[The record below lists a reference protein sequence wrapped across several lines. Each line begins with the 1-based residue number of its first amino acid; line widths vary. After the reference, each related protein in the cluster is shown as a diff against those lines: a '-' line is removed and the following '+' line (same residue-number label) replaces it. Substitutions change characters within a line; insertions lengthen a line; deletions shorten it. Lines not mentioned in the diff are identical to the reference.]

1 MNTGR
6 LPSKLAVPATAVIV
20 TLLGL
25 VMIMPVRPCSAV
37 HHVAQPVGRPITKQY
52 MVHLSSVPSVLS
64 YQGGVNGLRATATVD
79 DEDDEYEDEED
90 VDDLDYENL
99 VDGDAIGDGNGGMGG
114 SGVNATAPGSAP
126 EAEAG
131 AAAAV
136 AESEV
141 KLTTSESGDD
151 GFDADIHFASAAA
164 AEAAM
169 EMAGVVTGAGA
180 AAGKEGIAG
189 VAATAVAGGRGVG
202 GGSRGGAVRVSALPF
217 GRTGVDALVER
228 VGQRLRRMKSRSV
241 GRRLLARV
249 AAAAVAAAA
258 EEAAEEATGAAAGA
272 AAGAASVTESFQNS
286 SLYPSAVS
294 TTTVNAVHSTSAAVL
309 TVQQLSARAARIM
322 RSTPWGRLMRPD
334 VRLPHVQAFTRFL
347 EASHRSLLQSLKIP
361 SSAIF
366 HSYTYLMNSFA
377 AQLTASEA
385 RRLKLH
391 PAVAEVERDSG
402 VSYSTAPV
410 RWRGVC
416 STTDDFTACS
426 RKVVGARY
434 FLKGAERAFGQ
445 TCSSFPLLDTL
456 AMQDILH
463 MLQDGTRYASR
474 SHTVL
479 HGTTVI
485 SWKYP
490 TYSPPPPSLFSP
502 LFGAA
507 AANAGVEVTVG
518 GRTFGTASGMAPR
531 ARLAVYKALWMY
543 GHWYTVKGQGATS
556 DLIAAAEKAV
566 ADGVDVIS
574 SLMPPILTIQFSP
587 SPFLTLH
594 ISPSHSHPPIPTLPF
609 SPAHSHPPILTLS
622 FSPSY
627 SRPPIL
633 TLPFTPS
640 DSHPPIHTL
649 PFTPSHS
656 HPPIHTLPF
665 TPSHSH
671 PPIHTLPFTPS
682 HSHPPIHTLPFTPS
696 HSHPP
701 IHTLPF
707 TPSHSHPPIHTLPF
721 TPSHSHPP
729 IHTLPF
735 TPSHSHPPIH
745 TLPFTP
751 SHSHPPIHTLPF
763 TPSHSHPPIHT
774 LPFTPSHSH
783 PPIHTLPFTPS
794 HSHPPI
800 HTLPFSP
807 SHSHPPIHTL
817 PFTPSHSHPPI
828 HTLPFTPS
836 HSHPPIHTLPFT
848 PSHSHPPIHTLPFT
862 PSHSHPPIHTLP
874 FTPSHSHPP
883 IHTLPF
889 SPSHSHLPNFQAGVV
904 TAFAAGNAGGPNLLF
919 SPSDSESPIRTLP
932 FSPSH
937 SHPYFL
943 YGAGVVTAFA
953 AGNKG
958 RPKRMNMQGALS
970 NASPFYL
977 TVGASTMGRE
987 YTAHHGVG
995 VGVHGGAQP
1004 GKWLEPPSSPY
1015 QTPHPP
1021 PPRTTAPHCSTM
1033 GREYTAVLTLVD
1045 GTTFTGRSFGGTAAL
1060 WYNVCAHLQRAQS
1073 EDSLGPTHVSSHFP
1087 SSPNPPPS
1095 PLYHHFF
1102 PTQHN
1107 GCSHPGKWNHFP
1119 LHLPIHSHRPPP
1131 LPAASHHST
1140 MGRDHTAVLTLGN
1153 GNTLTGRSCVGT
1165 AVTASPLPLNPPF
1178 LPPQHHGAGVQSG
1191 AHPGQWNHLPL
1202 HLPIHPHRPPLL
1214 PTPPHRSTMGRDCTV
1229 VLTLGNGTTFTGR
1242 SFGSTAA
1249 TASPLPLKPPLSPPT
1264 HRCSHHSTMGREYKA
1279 VLTLGDG
1286 TTFLS
1291 TCPSSPTAHHRSPP
1305 LPTPAPWGGI
1315 TQQCSP
1321 WAMEPPS
1328 QGAASAATLPRR
1340 HLCPSCSLGITPLWA
1355 SQTM

>member
-1 MNTGR
+1 
-6 LPSKLAVPATAVIV
+6 
-20 TLLGL
+20 
-25 VMIMPVRPCSAV
+25 
-37 HHVAQPVGRPITKQY
+37 

-294 TTTVNAVHSTSAAVL
+294 TTTVNAIHSTSAAVL

-391 PAVAEVERDSG
+391 PAVAEVERDRSVEVASVHSPEFLKLDSSLWPANGGQSNAGEGVIIGVIDSGIWPEHPSFSDHDTSG

-445 TCSSFPLLDTL
+445 
-456 AMQDILH
+456 DILH
-463 MLQDGTRYASR
+463 MLQDGTRYAR
-474 SHTVL
+474 
-479 HGTTVI
+479 
-485 SWKYP
+485 
-490 TYSPPPPSLFSP
+490 
-502 LFGAA
+502 AA
-507 AANAGVEVTVG
+507 AGNAGVEVTVG

-543 GHWYTVKGQGATS
+543 GHWNTVKGQGATS

-574 SLMPPILTIQFSP
+574 CSWGGLALYFQD
-587 SPFLTLH
+587 
-594 ISPSHSHPPIPTLPF
+594 LPY
-609 SPAHSHPPILTLS
+609 LRGLK
-622 FSPSY
+622 
-627 SRPPIL
+627 
-633 TLPFTPS
+633 
-640 DSHPPIHTL
+640 
-649 PFTPSHS
+649 
-656 HPPIHTLPF
+656 
-665 TPSHSH
+665 
-671 PPIHTLPFTPS
+671 
-682 HSHPPIHTLPFTPS
+682 
-696 HSHPP
+696 
-701 IHTLPF
+701 
-707 TPSHSHPPIHTLPF
+707 
-721 TPSHSHPP
+721 
-729 IHTLPF
+729 
-735 TPSHSHPPIH
+735 
-745 TLPFTP
+745 
-751 SHSHPPIHTLPF
+751 
-763 TPSHSHPPIHT
+763 
-774 LPFTPSHSH
+774 
-783 PPIHTLPFTPS
+783 
-794 HSHPPI
+794 
-800 HTLPFSP
+800 
-807 SHSHPPIHTL
+807 
-817 PFTPSHSHPPI
+817 
-828 HTLPFTPS
+828 
-836 HSHPPIHTLPFT
+836 
-848 PSHSHPPIHTLPFT
+848 
-862 PSHSHPPIHTLP
+862 
-874 FTPSHSHPP
+874 
-883 IHTLPF
+883 
-889 SPSHSHLPNFQAGVV
+889 AGVV
-904 TAFAAGNAGGPNLLF
+904 TAFAAGNAGRPNL
-919 SPSDSESPIRTLP
+919 
-932 FSPSH
+932 
-937 SHPYFL
+937 L

-958 RPKRMNMQGALS
+958 RPKRMNMLGTLS

-977 TVGASTMGRE
+977 TVGASWSVGEVTGGGEGEAWGGGSKKGSMQGTLSNASPF
-987 YTAHHGVG
+987 YLTHHGVG

-1033 GREYTAVLTLVD
+1033 GREYTAVLTLGD
-1045 GTTFTGRSFGGTAAL
+1045 GTTFTGRRFGGTAAL
-1060 WYNVCAHLQRAQS
+1060 WYN
-1073 EDSLGPTHVSSHFP
+1073 
-1087 SSPNPPPS
+1087 
-1095 PLYHHFF
+1095 
-1102 PTQHN
+1102 HN

-1165 AVTASPLPLNPPF
+1165 AVMASPLPLNPPF

-1229 VLTLGNGTTFTGR
+1229 VLTLGDGTTFTGR

-1249 TASPLPLKPPLSPPT
+1249 TVSPLPPQTPPLPSHPPLLPPQ
-1264 HRCSHHSTMGREYKA
+1264 HHGAGVQSCAHPGRWNHFSLHLPIQPHHPPPLPTAPHCSTMGRDYTA
-1279 VLTLGDG
+1279 VLTLGNG
-1286 TTFLS
+1286 TTFTGRSLGGNS
-1291 TCPSSPTAHHRSPP
+1291 ATATP
-1305 LPTPAPWGGI
+1305 LPLMLAGDYTTVG
-1315 TQQCSP
+1315 
-1321 WAMEPPS
+1321 
-1328 QGAASAATLPRR
+1328 LPDDV
-1340 HLCPSCSLGITPLWA
+1340 SLKGF
-1355 SQTM
+1355 

>member
-1 MNTGR
+1 MGGVEQLVDEHDIEKVASANQLSADDVAAGELSLDCNRFLIGR
-6 LPSKLAVPATAVIV
+6 SMINDRVSDHEEGITWLRSAPR
-20 TLLGL
+20 LLW
-25 VMIMPVRPCSAV
+25 
-37 HHVAQPVGRPITKQY
+37 VARERRAEADAAERQRRQEKPNTKQY

-258 EEAAEEATGAAAGA
+258 EEAAEESTGAAAGA

-294 TTTVNAVHSTSAAVL
+294 TTTVNAIHSTSAAVL

-391 PAVAEVERDSG
+391 PAVAEVERDRSVEVASVHSPEFLKLDSSLWPANGGQSNAGEGVIIGVIDSGIWPEHPSFSDHDTSG

-445 TCSSFPLLDTL
+445 VNTIVNYRSPRD
-456 AMQDILH
+456 
-463 MLQDGTRYASR
+463 MLQ
-474 SHTVL
+474 
-479 HGTTVI
+479 HGT
-485 SWKYP
+485 WCA
-490 TYSPPPPSLFSP
+490 
-502 LFGAA
+502 GAA
-507 AANAGVEVTVG
+507 AGNAGVEVTVG

-543 GHWYTVKGQGATS
+543 GHWNTVKGQGATS

-574 SLMPPILTIQFSP
+574 CSWGGLALYFQD
-587 SPFLTLH
+587 
-594 ISPSHSHPPIPTLPF
+594 LPY
-609 SPAHSHPPILTLS
+609 LRGLK
-622 FSPSY
+622 
-627 SRPPIL
+627 
-633 TLPFTPS
+633 
-640 DSHPPIHTL
+640 
-649 PFTPSHS
+649 
-656 HPPIHTLPF
+656 
-665 TPSHSH
+665 
-671 PPIHTLPFTPS
+671 
-682 HSHPPIHTLPFTPS
+682 
-696 HSHPP
+696 
-701 IHTLPF
+701 
-707 TPSHSHPPIHTLPF
+707 
-721 TPSHSHPP
+721 
-729 IHTLPF
+729 
-735 TPSHSHPPIH
+735 
-745 TLPFTP
+745 
-751 SHSHPPIHTLPF
+751 
-763 TPSHSHPPIHT
+763 
-774 LPFTPSHSH
+774 
-783 PPIHTLPFTPS
+783 
-794 HSHPPI
+794 
-800 HTLPFSP
+800 
-807 SHSHPPIHTL
+807 
-817 PFTPSHSHPPI
+817 
-828 HTLPFTPS
+828 
-836 HSHPPIHTLPFT
+836 
-848 PSHSHPPIHTLPFT
+848 
-862 PSHSHPPIHTLP
+862 
-874 FTPSHSHPP
+874 
-883 IHTLPF
+883 
-889 SPSHSHLPNFQAGVV
+889 AGVV
-904 TAFAAGNAGGPNLLF
+904 TAFAAGNAGWPNL
-919 SPSDSESPIRTLP
+919 
-932 FSPSH
+932 
-937 SHPYFL
+937 L

-958 RPKRMNMQGALS
+958 RPKRMNMLGTLS

-987 YTAHHGVG
+987 YTAVPTLGDG
-995 VGVHGGAQP
+995 TTFLSTFPFPLTAYQCSPSAPWGGR
-1004 GKWLEPPSSPY
+1004 GS
-1015 QTPHPP
+1015 T
-1021 PPRTTAPHCSTM
+1021 RGTM
-1033 GREYTAVLTLVD
+1033 GREYTAVLTLGD
-1045 GTTFTGRSFGGTAAL
+1045 GTTFTGRRFGGTAAL
-1060 WYNVCAHLQRAQS
+1060 WYNVCAHLQRA
-1073 EDSLGPTHVSSHFP
+1073 H
-1087 SSPNPPPS
+1087 
-1095 PLYHHFF
+1095 
-1102 PTQHN
+1102 
-1107 GCSHPGKWNHFP
+1107 
-1119 LHLPIHSHRPPP
+1119 
-1131 LPAASHHST
+1131 T

-1165 AVTASPLPLNPPF
+1165 AVMASPLPLNPPF

-1229 VLTLGNGTTFTGR
+1229 VLTLGDGTTFTGR

-1249 TASPLPLKPPLSPPT
+1249 TVSPLPPQTPPLPSHPPLLPPQ
-1264 HRCSHHSTMGREYKA
+1264 HHGAGVQSCAHPGRWNHFSLHLPIQPHHPPPLPTAPHCSTMGRDYTA
-1279 VLTLGDG
+1279 VLTLGNG
-1286 TTFLS
+1286 TTFTGRSLGGNSATATPLPLMLAGDYTTVGLPDDAYQCYRGYVDVTRVAGKFLVCSLFDRTLS
-1291 TCPSSPTAHHRSPP
+1291 GIVADVDRMGAAAVLVLNATVPRETQYSIPFSRTPIIFLEERHLWTIEDYIRAASSPIATLSAFTASYSSNAPQVAYFSSTGPPRSPLY
-1305 LPTPAPWGGI
+1305 LPALLIRDYPTNDILKPDVVGPGF
-1315 TQQCSP
+1315 QL
-1321 WAMEPPS
+1321 WAA
-1328 QGAASAATLPRR
+1328 GVGKSAATAATDPPEFGYKSGTSIDGRGETKGDLQAFRGRR
-1340 HLCPSCSLGITPLWA
+1340 ESAEVGDGRGERKGDDCMLGDLRLHNVITAVIPGGCTPPLQ
-1355 SQTM
+1355 SRI

>member
-1 MNTGR
+1 
-6 LPSKLAVPATAVIV
+6 
-20 TLLGL
+20 
-25 VMIMPVRPCSAV
+25 
-37 HHVAQPVGRPITKQY
+37 

-294 TTTVNAVHSTSAAVL
+294 TTTVNAIHSTSAAVL

-391 PAVAEVERDSG
+391 PAVAEVERDRSVEVASVHSPEFLKLDSSLWPANGGQSNAGEGVIIGVIDSGIWPEHPSFSDHDTSG
-402 VSYSTAPV
+402 VSYSNAPV

-445 TCSSFPLLDTL
+445 
-456 AMQDILH
+456 DILH
-463 MLQDGTRYASR
+463 MLQDGTRYAR
-474 SHTVL
+474 
-479 HGTTVI
+479 
-485 SWKYP
+485 
-490 TYSPPPPSLFSP
+490 
-502 LFGAA
+502 AA
-507 AANAGVEVTVG
+507 AGNAGVEVTVG

-543 GHWYTVKGQGATS
+543 GHWNTVKGQGATS

-574 SLMPPILTIQFSP
+574 CSWGGLALYFQD
-587 SPFLTLH
+587 
-594 ISPSHSHPPIPTLPF
+594 LPY
-609 SPAHSHPPILTLS
+609 LRGLK
-622 FSPSY
+622 
-627 SRPPIL
+627 
-633 TLPFTPS
+633 
-640 DSHPPIHTL
+640 
-649 PFTPSHS
+649 
-656 HPPIHTLPF
+656 
-665 TPSHSH
+665 
-671 PPIHTLPFTPS
+671 
-682 HSHPPIHTLPFTPS
+682 
-696 HSHPP
+696 
-701 IHTLPF
+701 
-707 TPSHSHPPIHTLPF
+707 
-721 TPSHSHPP
+721 
-729 IHTLPF
+729 
-735 TPSHSHPPIH
+735 
-745 TLPFTP
+745 
-751 SHSHPPIHTLPF
+751 
-763 TPSHSHPPIHT
+763 
-774 LPFTPSHSH
+774 
-783 PPIHTLPFTPS
+783 
-794 HSHPPI
+794 
-800 HTLPFSP
+800 
-807 SHSHPPIHTL
+807 
-817 PFTPSHSHPPI
+817 
-828 HTLPFTPS
+828 
-836 HSHPPIHTLPFT
+836 
-848 PSHSHPPIHTLPFT
+848 
-862 PSHSHPPIHTLP
+862 
-874 FTPSHSHPP
+874 
-883 IHTLPF
+883 
-889 SPSHSHLPNFQAGVV
+889 AGVV
-904 TAFAAGNAGGPNLLF
+904 TAFAAGNAGRPNL
-919 SPSDSESPIRTLP
+919 
-932 FSPSH
+932 
-937 SHPYFL
+937 L

-958 RPKRMNMQGALS
+958 RPKRMNMLGTLSNASPFYLTVGASWSVGEVTGGGEGEAWGGGSKKGSMQGTLS

-977 TVGASTMGRE
+977 TVGASTMGWAWE
-987 YTAHHGVG
+987 YTGVLN
-995 VGVHGGAQP
+995 P
-1004 GKWLEPPSSPY
+1004 GSGSS
-1015 QTPHPP
+1015 
-1021 PPRTTAPHCSTM
+1021 
-1033 GREYTAVLTLVD
+1033 L
-1045 GTTFTGRSFGGTAAL
+1045 
-1060 WYNVCAHLQRAQS
+1060 
-1073 EDSLGPTHVSSHFP
+1073 
-1087 SSPNPPPS
+1087 
-1095 PLYHHFF
+1095 
-1102 PTQHN
+1102 
-1107 GCSHPGKWNHFP
+1107 
-1119 LHLPIHSHRPPP
+1119 PPP
-1131 LPAASHHST
+1131 LIK
-1140 MGRDHTAVLTLGN
+1140 
-1153 GNTLTGRSCVGT
+1153 
-1165 AVTASPLPLNPPF
+1165 
-1178 LPPQHHGAGVQSG
+1178 
-1191 AHPGQWNHLPL
+1191 
-1202 HLPIHPHRPPLL
+1202 LPIHPHRAPLL
-1214 PTPPHRSTMGRDCTV
+1214 PTAAPWGESTRRTMGRDCTV
-1229 VLTLGNGTTFTGR
+1229 VLTLGDGTTFTGR

-1249 TASPLPLKPPLSPPT
+1249 TVSPLPPQTPPLPSHPPLLPPQ
-1264 HRCSHHSTMGREYKA
+1264 HHGAGVQSCAHPGRWNHFSLHLPIQPHHPPPLPTAPHCSTMGRDYTA
-1279 VLTLGDG
+1279 VLTLGNG
-1286 TTFLS
+1286 TTFTGRSLGGNS
-1291 TCPSSPTAHHRSPP
+1291 ATATP
-1305 LPTPAPWGGI
+1305 LPLMLAGDYTTVGLPDDKNPQPDKLMGGVEQLVDEHDIEKVASANQLSADDVAAGELSLDCNRFLIGRSMINDRVSDHEEGI
-1315 TQQCSP
+1315 TWLRSAP
-1321 WAMEPPS
+1321 RLLWVARERRAEAD
-1328 QGAASAATLPRR
+1328 AAERQRR
-1340 HLCPSCSLGITPLWA
+1340 
-1355 SQTM
+1355 QEK